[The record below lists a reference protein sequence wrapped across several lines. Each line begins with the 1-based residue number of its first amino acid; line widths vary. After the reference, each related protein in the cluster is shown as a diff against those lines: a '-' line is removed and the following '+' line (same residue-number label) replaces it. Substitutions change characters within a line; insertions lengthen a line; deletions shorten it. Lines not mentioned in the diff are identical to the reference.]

1 MVTNC
6 TERLTAVELKKYI
19 ENSVNRNL
27 LNRLEIKLLEV
38 KLFSCKIKPKKSNYV
53 QRFKNYVLIM
63 AQFISYRLLLMG
75 SMKIT
80 NSKQNSKG

>member
-1 MVTNC
+1 MVTSC

-19 ENSVNRNL
+19 EISVNRNL

-38 KLFSCKIKPKKSNYV
+38 KLFSCRIKPKKSNYL
-53 QRFKNYVLIM
+53 RFKNYVLIIE
-63 AQFISYRLLLMG
+63 QFISYRLLLMG

>member
-1 MVTNC
+1 MVTSC

-38 KLFSCKIKPKKSNYV
+38 KLFNCKIKPKKSNYV
-53 QRFKNYVLIM
+53 QRFKNM
-63 AQFISYRLLLMG
+63 C
-75 SMKIT
+75 
-80 NSKQNSKG
+80 